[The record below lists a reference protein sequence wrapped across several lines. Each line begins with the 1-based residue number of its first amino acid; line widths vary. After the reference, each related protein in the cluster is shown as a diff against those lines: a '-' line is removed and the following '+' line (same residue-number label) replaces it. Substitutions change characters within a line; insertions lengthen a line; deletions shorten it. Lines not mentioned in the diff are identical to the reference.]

1 MIKILLYLWENY
13 GLDSL
18 QLGIIC
24 FFGWKLFT
32 NHLKH
37 IDTKVDKVIE
47 KLDTFDLELGKT
59 KERVSKLE
67 GRIE

>member
-13 GLDSL
+13 GLDAL

-37 IDTKVDKVIE
+37 IDDKVDKVIE

-67 GRIE
+67 GKIE